1 MFLPNIARL
10 EDVNTEELVQE
21 WATLPD
27 IAESTGLGIMQV
39 RRLMEDGAICGYK
52 HGSPKVMQVP
62 TAFFV
67 DGSVLTPLKGTLST
81 LRDAGF
87 DDQESIDWLFTPDDS
102 LPGRPIDLLRAGNRK
117 EVRRRAQALAF

>member
-1 MFLPNIARL
+1 M
-10 EDVNTEELVQE
+10 NTEELVQD

-27 IAESTGLGIMQV
+27 IAEMTGLGISQV
-39 RRLMEDGAICGYK
+39 RRLLEDGAICGYK
-52 HGSPKVMQVP
+52 HGKPKVMQVP
-62 TAFFV
+62 LAFFRE
-67 DGSVLTPLKGTLST
+67 DGSVVTPVKGTLST

-87 DDQESIDWLFTPDDS
+87 GDEEAIEWLFTPDDS

>member
-1 MFLPNIARL
+1 MARL
-10 EDVNTEELVQE
+10 EGVNTEELVQD

-27 IAESTGLGIMQV
+27 IAESTGLGITQV
-39 RRLMEDGAICGYK
+39 HRLMEDGAICGYK
-52 HGSPKVMQVP
+52 HGKPKVMRVP

-67 DGSVLTPLKGTLST
+67 DGAVLSPLKGTLST

-87 DDQESIDWLFTPDDS
+87 DDRESIDWLFTPDDS